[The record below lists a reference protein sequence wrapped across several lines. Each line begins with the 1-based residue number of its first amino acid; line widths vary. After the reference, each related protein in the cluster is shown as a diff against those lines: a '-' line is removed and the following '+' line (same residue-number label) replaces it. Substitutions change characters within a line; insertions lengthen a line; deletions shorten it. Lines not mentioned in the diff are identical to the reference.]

1 MTRLEVTLLLS
12 LFGAFVF
19 SFCGFASG
27 DSNVGWCGLSLILL
41 LGTMNVINLLLEI
54 RNDLRRR

>member
-1 MTRLEVTLLLS
+1 MTRLEVALLLS
-12 LFGAFVF
+12 LFGAFVL

-27 DSNVGWCGLSLILL
+27 DSSVGWSGLCFMLL

-54 RNDLRRR
+54 RNQIGR

>member
-1 MTRLEVTLLLS
+1 MTKLEVALLLS

-27 DSNVGWCGLSLILL
+27 DVTLGWCGLCLMLL
-41 LGTMNVINLLLEI
+41 LGQTNVINLLLEI
-54 RNDLRRR
+54 RDRIGR